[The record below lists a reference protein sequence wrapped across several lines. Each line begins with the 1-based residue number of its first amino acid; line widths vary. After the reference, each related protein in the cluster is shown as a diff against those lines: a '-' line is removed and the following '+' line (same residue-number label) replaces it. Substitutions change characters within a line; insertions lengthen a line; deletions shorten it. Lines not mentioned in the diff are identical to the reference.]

1 MVVQVAQKF
10 SGATPKPE
18 NYRSVV
24 RLFAVCYTVSHGF
37 RSEQST
43 MTYVRCINNRGYEAS
58 LSLGA
63 IYKVMSG
70 AGDQASLRV
79 IDNEGEDYLYDIG
92 RFEPVDYSSVLLGAS
107 EVVTLH
113 MDPVLKGILRAEA
126 LAAQKSVSALLRE
139 WIDERLD
146 LPVRA

>member
-1 MVVQVAQKF
+1 
-10 SGATPKPE
+10 
-18 NYRSVV
+18 
-24 RLFAVCYTVSHGF
+24 
-37 RSEQST
+37 

-58 LSLGA
+58 LSMGA

-70 AGDQASLRV
+70 AGDQTSLRV
-79 IDNEGEDYLYDIG
+79 IDNEGEDYLDDLG
-92 RFEPVDYSSVLLGAS
+92 RFEPVDSSSALFGAS

-113 MDPVLKGILRAEA
+113 MDPVLKDILRAEA